1 MQRFFHF
8 HLLIFMCLA
17 LTIAC
22 ADSTEAQREPDPA
35 YGASLI
41 AKAACIEGAE
51 PTCPNSPMPTFALA
65 DFQPQSPLF
74 EETYGLEE
82 FKGKTTVVALLAAW

>member
-1 MQRFFHF
+1 MKRFAF
-8 HLLIFMCLA
+8 LYLSISLCLA
-17 LTIAC
+17 FTIAC

-41 AKAACIEGAE
+41 AKATCIEGADS
-51 PTCPNSPMPTFALA
+51 TCPNSPMPTFALA
-65 DFQPQSPLF
+65 DFQPQSPWF
-74 EETYGLEE
+74 EETYGLEQ